1 MRELQTSDIDSG
13 ALDMR
18 SIRKPARSLVS
29 WTLLSLA
36 VAACATNP
44 ATGKRELSL
53 ISEQQEIQM
62 GQEGAQQ
69 VAQEV
74 GLINDQALQNYLQS
88 VGAAIAA
95 KTERPN
101 LPWTFR
107 AVDDPSPNAFALPGG
122 FIFVTRGLLD
132 LMNNEAELASVV
144 GHEIGHVTARHS
156 VQQMSQQQIA
166 QLALGIGA
174 VHSPTVAQ
182 FGNIAAQGLGLLF
195 LKYSRDDER
204 QADDLGFRYALA
216 DGYDVRYMDDVFR
229 SLQRLSE
236 SSNQSPL
243 PNWLQTHPGE
253 AERIQTIDQHLAQ
266 LQPSQLANA
275 KVNASQ
281 YLQRVN
287 GLVYGA
293 NPRNGFFEGST
304 FYHPD
309 LRFQITLPSGWQG
322 QNLSQAVVAVSPR
335 QDGIIQLTLAQGN
348 SPDAAAR
355 KFLSQQGIQAGQA
368 SQQTVNGV
376 PAIASTFQAQTEQGV
391 IQGLAAFFTYNGATY
406 QVIAY
411 APAQRY
417 GAYDAAFRQ
426 SLGSFAPVTD
436 SRVLNVQPNKVNIVT
451 LQQSMSLAQFNQR
464 SPSTIPL
471 PELAIVNQIEDT
483 NKPLP
488 AGTPVKQVTGG
499 RSG

>member
-1 MRELQTSDIDSG
+1 MSSVSKIN
-13 ALDMR
+13 R
-18 SIRKPARSLVS
+18 STVRWIF
-29 WTLLSLA
+29 LLPL

-44 ATGKRELSL
+44 VTGKPELSL
-53 ISEQQEIQM
+53 VSEQQEIQM
-62 GQEGAQQ
+62 GQQGAQQ

-74 GLINDQALQNYLQS
+74 GLIKDQALQNYVQS
-88 VGAAIAA
+88 VGSAIAA
-95 KTERPN
+95 KSERPN

-122 FIFVTRGLLD
+122 YIFVTRGLLD
-132 LMNNEAELASVV
+132 LMNNEAELASVL

-156 VQQMSQQQIA
+156 VHQMSQQQLA
-166 QLALGIGA
+166 QLALGVGA
-174 VHSPTVAQ
+174 ILSPTVAQ
-182 FGNIAAQGLGLLF
+182 LGEVASQGLGLLF
-195 LKYSRDDER
+195 LKYSRDDES
-204 QADDLGFRYALA
+204 QADDLGFRYALNQ
-216 DGYDVRYMDDVFR
+216 GYDVRYMDDVFR
-229 SLQRLSE
+229 SLQRIEE
-236 SSNQSPL
+236 SSKQSPL
-243 PNWLQTHPGE
+243 PTWLQTHPGE
-253 AERIQTIDQHLAQ
+253 ADRIQAIDKKLAQ
-266 LQPSQLANA
+266 LQPNQLANA
-275 KVNASQ
+275 KVNAQQ

-293 NPRNGFFEGST
+293 DPRNGFFQGNT

-322 QNLSQAVVAVSPR
+322 QNLAQAVMAVSPQ
-335 QDGIIQLTLAQGN
+335 QDAMIQLTLAQGN
-348 SPDAAAR
+348 SPENAAR
-355 KFLSQQGIQAGQA
+355 TFLSQQGIQAGQA

-376 PAIASTFQAQTEQGV
+376 PAVASTFQAQTEQGV

-406 QVIAY
+406 QVLAY

-417 GAYDAAFRQ
+417 GAYEAAFRQ

-436 SRVLNVQPNKVNIVT
+436 SRVLNVQPNKINIVT
-451 LQQSMSLAQFNQR
+451 VQQPTTLAAFNQR
-464 SPSTIPL
+464 TPSTISIS
-471 PELAIVNQIEDT
+471 ELAIVNQIEDP